1 MENIL
6 SVNLSTTTA
15 PVVIEVRGKDWIDY
29 GGPDGWA
36 NLYPQFLI
44 DLYYNSSTQ
53 AAIINST
60 ADLIAGEG
68 LVIEDEEERE
78 LDAVVKLKQFLSS
91 ANGNE
96 TLDEV
101 IKKISFEDIAKHT
114 HENASKLFQLP

>member
-1 MENIL
+1 MENII

-15 PVVIEVRGKDWIDY
+15 PVVSESRSKHWVDY
-29 GGPDGWA
+29 GTEDWL

-53 AAIINST
+53 AAIINAT
-60 ADLIAGEG
+60 AEMIAGEN

-78 LDAVVKLKQFLSS
+78 LEAVVKLKKFFNS

-96 TLDEV
+96 TLR
-101 IKKISFEDIAKHT
+101 KIERKSRKFTTLE
-114 HENASKLFQLP
+114 